1 MKKKLTGELFS
12 LPPMTNSFV
21 KKLIKSMSANKGT
34 GVNKVLIRLL
44 KICVNEIVESLT
56 YIMNRVLK
64 LVLFQ
69 TSGRLLTSEQ
79 YLNQEIN

>member
-1 MKKKLTGELFS
+1 
-12 LPPMTNSFV
+12 
-21 KKLIKSMSANKGT
+21 MSANKGT

-64 LVLFQ
+64 LFFKPGDKLELNRIIRKFQ
-69 TSGRLLTSEQ
+69 
-79 YLNQEIN
+79 LN